1 MTTSPYDLHA
11 HTTCSDGALTP
22 SALVELASEMGV
34 THLAVTDHDTVAG
47 VADAKASALKHDIQL
62 ISGVEVSSTWSN
74 MDIHIVGLAVNEN
87 DERLIARL
95 ATQGERRVAR
105 AKSMCHKLEK
115 LLNQPI
121 YEFLIERT
129 GGKPPGRPDIAQ
141 LLIDLG
147 HCRTMNEVFRKYLA
161 QGKSAYVKTDW
172 PDIATAIRWIKE
184 ADGGVPVLAHPS
196 RYKLTRTK
204 LSRLIAC
211 FKNAGGEAL
220 EVTTSGQDPTKTK
233 QLANFAAE
241 FGLLASTGSDFHS
254 PEMPWVKLG
263 KHPALPK
270 VCTPVWSRFSKGET
284 V

>member
-11 HTTCSDGALTP
+11 HTTCSDGALSP
-22 SALVELASEMGV
+22 KALVELAAEMGV

-47 VADAKASALKHDIQL
+47 VAEAKANAETHSIQL

-74 MDIHIVGLAVNEN
+74 MDIHIVGLAV
-87 DERLIARL
+87 DETDQLLIERL
-95 ATQGERRVAR
+95 ATQSERRVER
-105 AKSMCHKLEK
+105 AEFICRKLEK
-115 LLNQPI
+115 ILQQPLYQRLL
-121 YEFLIERT
+121 ERT

-147 HCRTMNEVFRKYLA
+147 VCRTMNEAFRKYLG

-172 PDIATAIRWIKE
+172 PEIETAVQWIKE
-184 ADGGVPVLAHPS
+184 ANGIPVLAHPS

-233 QLANFAAE
+233 QLANFAEE

-270 VCTPVWSRFSKGET
+270 ACTPVWSRFS
-284 V
+284 